1 MKHHHR
7 GRYWVAAAIT
17 WLLAALPL
25 WADNGIVVHYGNS
38 QQVVI
43 NAGGS
48 IIFTSE
54 GMKVSGQS
62 NAIKFTSL
70 NTVSLAPQRDAV
82 VVVNPAPSGGSS
94 SPIPTSTIDVAFQ
107 THYPDPVLSV
117 NEYSEEEPV
126 DPPTTYDIS
135 KATISIEN
143 VTYSGV
149 SRLPD
154 FTVTYNNGNTT
165 LTENT
170 DYTVRNLT
178 CKDVDEYTLTIDG
191 KGSYTGSLSAKFKV
205 VPALLTVKGDTLTMA
220 YGESIPENLSYTITG
235 YVNGESIN
243 DLYFDP
249 PTASTEATSLSP
261 VGEYEINFAGGSA
274 DNYTFTYE
282 SGVLKIVQR
291 PVTVKADTLFIN
303 YGDSIPELTYKIEGL
318 VNGEDTTAFTVQPVI
333 TTEATATSPIGEYP
347 ITVSGGEATNYVFS
361 SYVPAVLTIEPRALV
376 DSLLT
381 LTMDSCYAYTGDSIV
396 PAVVVQRDTITL
408 VEGTDY
414 TLTATDNIEPGK
426 AGLTIDFKGNYTGK
440 VDTTFVIY
448 MKPTICIM
456 VNDTLIAP
464 VVDELVNHVASAT
477 FESDKATI
485 VVDNY
490 YALPGD
496 TVELTIMPKPFYYI
510 TKDSI
515 SGVELT
521 ESPGEQYVYSY
532 VVPDTAVT
540 LRAIF
545 SIDSVAL
552 GIRDQYQYSDALQF
566 TVINAQTV
574 RVTGAKE
581 TAPVS
586 VFDARGQ
593 QVAAEVSRNSRELL
607 VRLARQPQGLYIIKV
622 NNQSFKVYRK

>member
-1 MKHHHR
+1 M
-7 GRYWVAAAIT
+7 
-17 WLLAALPL
+17 
-25 WADNGIVVHYGNS
+25 
-38 QQVVI
+38 
-43 NAGGS
+43 
-48 IIFTSE
+48 
-54 GMKVSGQS
+54 
-62 NAIKFTSL
+62 
-70 NTVSLAPQRDAV
+70 
-82 VVVNPAPSGGSS
+82 PAKL
-94 SPIPTSTIDVAFQ
+94 I
-107 THYPDPVLSV
+107 
-117 NEYSEEEPV
+117 
-126 DPPTTYDIS
+126 
-135 KATISIEN
+135 
-143 VTYSGV
+143 
-149 SRLPD
+149 
-154 FTVTYNNGNTT
+154 
-165 LTENT
+165 
-170 DYTVRNLT
+170 
-178 CKDVDEYTLTIDG
+178 
-191 KGSYTGSLSAKFKV
+191 
-205 VPALLTVKGDTLTMA
+205 
-220 YGESIPENLSYTITG
+220 
-235 YVNGESIN
+235 
-243 DLYFDP
+243 
-249 PTASTEATSLSP
+249 
-261 VGEYEINFAGGSA
+261 
-274 DNYTFTYE
+274 
-282 SGVLKIVQR
+282 
-291 PVTVKADTLFIN
+291 
-303 YGDSIPELTYKIEGL
+303 
-318 VNGEDTTAFTVQPVI
+318 
-333 TTEATATSPIGEYP
+333 
-347 ITVSGGEATNYVFS
+347 
-361 SYVPAVLTIEPRALV
+361 IEPRALV

-396 PAVVVQRDTITL
+396 PAVIVQRDTITL

-414 TLTATDNIEPGK
+414 TLTATNNVEAGK
-426 AGLTIDFKGNYTGK
+426 ADLTIDFIGNYTGK

-490 YALPGD
+490 YALSGD